1 MSCFGVKSVPYCKLS
16 FVCVKFISQ
25 NPTLSIA
32 IGVSLAV
39 HGALLA
45 VRFVAPEAFRFQPT
59 DPGLEVILV
68 NAKHDKKPLK
78 AQALAQAN
86 LDGGGN
92 AEEGRAKS
100 PLPDLRRVQDG
111 DSIATTNR
119 RIAELEELQRTML
132 ATAQKTALHA
142 PQVTEKE
149 NAKTERVREAMD
161 KTESSQAFARSIAEI
176 SKNIEQYNKRP
187 KKTQITPSTKEVGYA
202 LYYNTLQRKVENLGT
217 LNFPE
222 QNGKKLY
229 GELVVYIPI
238 FHDGAIYEKD
248 GGPRVE
254 RSSGNKAL
262 DQAALRIVRRAAP
275 FGKFP
280 ANMRSSGK
288 DDVWEVITRFKFT
301 REGGLEAELR
311 GSENS

>member
-1 MSCFGVKSVPYCKLS
+1 
-16 FVCVKFISQ
+16 VKFLSQ

-32 IGVSLAV
+32 FGISLAL

-45 VRFVAPEAFRFQPT
+45 VRFVAPDAFRVQPT

-92 AEEGRAKS
+92 AGDGRPKS
-100 PLPDLRRVQDG
+100 PLPDLRRTQDG
-111 DSIATTNR
+111 DSIATKR
-119 RIAELEELQRTML
+119 RIEELEELQKAML
-132 ATAQKTALHA
+132 AQAVKKTSLNA
-142 PQVTEKE
+142 PQAAQDRAE
-149 NAKTERVREAMD
+149 NTRVREAMD
-161 KTESSQAFARSIAEI
+161 KAESSQALARSIAEI
-176 SKNIEQYNKRP
+176 SKNIEQYAKRP

-202 LYYNTLQRKVENLGT
+202 MYYNALQRKVENLGT

-222 QNGKKLY
+222 HNGKKLY

-238 FHDGAIYEKD
+238 FQDGAIYEKD

-275 FGKFP
+275 FGPFP

-288 DDVWEVITRFKFT
+288 DDVWEVITRFNFT